1 MSSGREALR
10 VLEQLRPRF
19 HPDPAEV
26 DGALENQFA
35 AGPREIRGA
44 GGASYAISNP
54 VLQYIADLPASDWT
68 SVESGCGYSTVVLA
82 NTFGTHICVNPDLAS
97 NRLVREFVAQHS
109 GTTGLRHI
117 EQSSDQGLPGLV
129 AEGARVDL
137 ALIDGNHSH
146 PFPLLDFHYMD
157 LMLAPGGRLLIDN
170 TEIEAVQELTG
181 YLEVEAAYDLE
192 RLIGNCAVYR
202 KVRDRAFG
210 WKSQVLRRAPGDA
223 QAARRE
229 LTQLRMEVTPDLR
242 AALTGGGPLPEPADA
257 STSRRAPSPTLGAL
271 SGAGRIGSRFSRRA
285 LMRPVRHLVRWYATP
300 SGLLAGVGL
309 VLLALGIALPDL
321 WRLIGVAG
329 VCLIAVFLP
338 YKFLREQRR
347 TDQRLAVL
355 GRDTARRVD
364 AQIERRLATVA
375 ESTRALDERITTI
388 SEHVSHELAAV
399 HDGVAHRIDEFEA
412 RLAPSRRFA
421 ATKHPEP
428 RLLEL
433 TMRDATEA
441 LRQAPPD
448 SAE

>member
-1 MSSGREALR
+1 MSSGRDALQ
-10 VLEQLRPRF
+10 VLEQLRPKF

-35 AGPREIRGA
+35 GGPREVQGA

-54 VLQYIADLPASDWT
+54 VLQYIADLPASGWT

-97 NRLVREFVAQHS
+97 NRLVRDFVERHA
-109 GTTGLRHI
+109 GATGLRHV

-129 AEGARVDL
+129 AEGTRVDL

-181 YLEVEAAYDLE
+181 YLEMEAAYDLE

-210 WKSQVLRRAPGDA
+210 WKSQVLRRVPGDA

-242 AALTGGGPLPEPADA
+242 AALTGASPLAEPVLA
-257 STSRRAPSPTLGAL
+257 STPP
-271 SGAGRIGSRFSRRA
+271 GAGSMRQVSISGNGTIGGRITRRA
-285 LMRPVRHLVRWYATP
+285 LRNRLRQLVKWYTTP
-300 SGLLAGVGL
+300 SGMLAGAGLLLLA
-309 VLLALGIALPDL
+309 AGIALPDL
-321 WRLIGVAG
+321 WRLLAVAG
-329 VCLIAVFLP
+329 VCLLALFLP

-347 TDQRLAVL
+347 TDQQLASL
-355 GRDTARRVD
+355 DRDVTRRVD
-364 AQIERRLATVA
+364 AYLDRRAAAAA
-375 ESTRALDERITTI
+375 ESSRALDERITSL
-388 SEHVSHELAAV
+388 SEHVSQELASLQR
-399 HDGVAHRIDEFEA
+399 GN
-412 RLAPSRRFA
+412 S
-421 ATKHPEP
+421 
-428 RLLEL
+428 
-433 TMRDATEA
+433 DATA
-441 LRQAPPD
+441 GIVSRSAPN
-448 SAE
+448 EG